1 MFIKN
6 SKKFILVTLVSATAL
21 IASQSHT
28 PIKSFEN
35 SFKKEFKN
43 AVLKSAI
50 VHSAQKEGWKISKV
64 DAGSLML
71 EKPYT
76 AKRMLSRSISKVP
89 RYVSTT
95 HMIKAHINYTPKDI
109 AFSTN
114 LNKSDGLYSNVKM
127 LKSSIHKELAKLSKA
142 VSGNQFEKIL
152 LSKVKAQGWEI
163 VDIATNAL
171 KVKKTYTKTVTKRL
185 AHSKVPRRSV
195 QVSEVVASVAFDK
208 HHITSVKADNN
219 VALAFQE
226 MLAADLHALKDSVH
240 IEKVYALR

>member
-28 PIKSFEN
+28 PIKTFEN
-35 SFKKEFKN
+35 SFKQEFQN

-50 VHSAQKEGWKISKV
+50 MHSAQKEGWKISQADK
-64 DAGSLML
+64 GSLLL

-76 AKRMLSRSISKVP
+76 SKRMLSRSISKVP
-89 RYVSTT
+89 RYISTT
-95 HMIKAHINYTPKDI
+95 HMIKTHINYSPKDI

-114 LNKSDGLYSNVKM
+114 LNMDDGLYSNVKM
-127 LKSSIHKELAKLSKA
+127 LKSSIHKELAKLSDA
-142 VSGNQFEKIL
+142 ISHNQFEKLL

-163 VDIATNAL
+163 VDIATNTL
-171 KVKKTYTKTVTKRL
+171 KVKKSYTKEVRKRIASTKLLRKSL
-185 AHSKVPRRSV
+185 V
-195 QVSEVVASVAFDK
+195 QEDVVATIAFDK
-208 HHITSVKADNN
+208 YHITEVKSDQD
-219 VALAFQE
+219 VALAFQDR
-226 MLAADLHALKDSVH
+226 LNTDLHALKDSVH